1 MREGRSSFRSGFGF
15 VGFGLVLVWW
25 SLVWFFICMVDTIP
39 INNIIRYGTQ
49 NNRYLCIVHTG
60 RIEKRV

>member
-1 MREGRSSFRSGFGF
+1 MREGRWSFRSGFGLRWVWLG
-15 VGFGLVLVWW
+15 VGLVEFGLVFYLYG
-25 SLVWFFICMVDTIP
+25 TIP